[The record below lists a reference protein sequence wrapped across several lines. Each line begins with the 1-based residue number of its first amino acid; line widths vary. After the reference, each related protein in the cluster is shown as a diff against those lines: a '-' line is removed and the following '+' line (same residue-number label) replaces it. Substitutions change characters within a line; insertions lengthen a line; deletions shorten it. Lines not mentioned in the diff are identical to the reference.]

1 MRRAQAASRR
11 RTNFRQSAVRIARLV
26 ANRSGVL
33 RCAIA
38 KVAIYSPL
46 DRPDWIL
53 RLHLPSG
60 SEAFWVLL
68 ALS

>member
-38 KVAIYSPL
+38 KVAIYGPL
-46 DRPDWIL
+46 DRPD
-53 RLHLPSG
+53 
-60 SEAFWVLL
+60 
-68 ALS
+68 